1 MRKRHRGR
9 GPVVVWPAFLESP
22 AAPLEQV
29 VQALDESQHW
39 KAEDILIG
47 QQQQLARIA
56 WWAAQNAPYYRTIG
70 AQARELLEI
79 AQDPERFWA
88 AWRALP
94 ILSKAQLRSH
104 GKQIYALGTPR
115 DHEPTSTTVTSGST
129 GIPVEVRLTR
139 LTRLIWNALAVRE
152 HLWQG
157 RDFSR
162 RLGVIRFR
170 HKEERDPR
178 GRNAPSW
185 GFPVAS
191 LFPSGPAS
199 VIHIGFP
206 IDVLARWVVDFDPH
220 YLLTS
225 PSIAA
230 SLIDTLEAVPPS
242 LEEMRFMFEPLD
254 PELETRFADEW
265 QVRSTDIYSANEVGF
280 IASRC
285 RQADNLHVQSESVVV
300 EILDDA
306 DQPCAVGETGRV
318 VVSSLHNVAT
328 PLIRYDLGDYA
339 TVGGPCICGRE
350 LPVLQKVR
358 GRVRNLAYT
367 PDGRRFWP
375 VSLNRIRDI
384 KAIRQ
389 AQYVQTALN
398 AIELRVVL
406 NRPLRDDER
415 EDAIRKVR
423 TVLGHPYD
431 VTVTPIPAIT
441 RGPTGKFEEFRSQLE

>member
-1 MRKRHRGR
+1 MRKRLRGR

-29 VQALDESQHW
+29 VHALDESQHW
-39 KAEDILIG
+39 KAEEFLIG

-56 WWAAQNAPYYRTIG
+56 WWAAQNAPYYRPIG
-70 AQARELLEI
+70 ARALELLEI
-79 AQDPERFWA
+79 AQDPEWFWA
-88 AWRALP
+88 TWRALP

-104 GKQIYALGTPR
+104 GKQIYALTTPR
-115 DHEPTSTTVTSGST
+115 DHEPTSTKVTSGST
-129 GIPVEVRLTR
+129 GTPVEVRLTR

-152 HLWQG
+152 HLWHG
-157 RDFSR
+157 RNFSQ

-170 HKEERDPR
+170 RVEERDSR
-178 GRNAPSW
+178 GRSAPSW

-206 IDVLARWVVDFDPH
+206 IDVLARWLVDFDPH

-230 SLIDTLEAVPPS
+230 SLIDTLDAMPPS
-242 LEEMRFMFEPLD
+242 IEEIRFMFEPLD

-285 RQADNLHVQSESVVV
+285 READNLHVQSESVLV

-306 DQPCAVGETGRV
+306 DQPCVVGETGRV

-328 PLIRYDLGDYA
+328 PLLRYDLGDFA
-339 TVGGPCICGRE
+339 TVGGSCICGRE
-350 LPVLQKVR
+350 LPVIQKVR

-415 EDAIRKVR
+415 EDAIRKVQAA
-423 TVLGHPYD
+423 LGHPYD
-431 VTVTPIPAIT
+431 VTVTPIPAVE
-441 RGPTGKFEEFRSQLE
+441 RGPTGKFEEFLSRLE